1 MKTKILLALL
11 FALST
16 AIPAVAQQSLDAMV
30 DREIAQLVA
39 TYKMLHASPEL
50 SHHEEKTSAFFA
62 TQLRALGFTV
72 TEHVG
77 KYDRP
82 GFSGYGVVAVMKNAA
97 GPTVLVRTD
106 LDALPVEEKT
116 GLPYASTVK
125 AKNDT
130 GQDVSVM
137 HACGHDVHITN
148 MIGTAKVLAQLKE
161 HWHGTLVLIGQP
173 AEETVDGA
181 RAMLADGLYTRF
193 PKPDFAIAL
202 HDSADVEAGRVV
214 YCP

>member
-16 AIPAVAQQSLDAMV
+16 AIPAAAQQSLDAMV

-50 SHHEEKTSAFFA
+50 SHREEKTSAFFA
-62 TQLRALGFTV
+62 TQLRALGFAV

-82 GFSGYGVVAVMKNAA
+82 GFSGFGVVAVMKNGA

-148 MIGTAKVLAQLKE
+148 MIGTAMMLAQLKDQ
-161 HWHGTLVLIGQP
+161 WRGTLVLIGQP

-181 RAMLADGLYTRF
+181 KAMLADGLYTRF
-193 PKPDFAIAL
+193 
-202 HDSADVEAGRVV
+202 
-214 YCP
+214 